1 MITQEVFQTWLTEFV
16 SFLPKL
22 ISALVIFAITLWGA
36 KLIAKGVRKLSQKR
50 IDSEEI
56 NQLIF
61 RITRWTLIIIGTV
74 VALDQV
80 EFDITGFIAGL
91 GVAGFTIG
99 FALQDIAKNF
109 ISGLLLLYR
118 QPFMIGDYVKV
129 SDYSGEV
136 KEINIRDT
144 VVTTINGETV
154 IIPNKDVFE
163 NPIINFSHAPLRRSS
178 VVIGLGYEENSE
190 KAIAVFLEAI
200 GMVVGVEQ
208 DPKPII
214 RAEELGEST
223 LQLSA
228 YFWVNQEKASFLDV
242 HSEVVK
248 CITRTAQENKIN
260 LPYPIQTVR
269 IEKEQ

>member
-1 MITQEVFQTWLTEFV
+1 MINKDILQTWLMSFLT
-16 SFLPKL
+16 FLPKL
-22 ISALVIFAITLWGA
+22 ISSLIIFIVTLWAA
-36 KLIAKGVRKLSQKR
+36 KFIAKGVKKLSEKK
-50 IDSEEI
+50 IESEEI
-56 NQLIF
+56 NQLVY

-74 VALDQV
+74 VALGQV

-118 QPFMIGDYVKV
+118 QPFKLGDWVLV
-129 SDYSGEV
+129 SEYTGEV
-136 KEINIRDT
+136 EEINIRDT
-144 VVTTINGETV
+144 VIITVDGETI

-163 NPIINFSHAPLRRSS
+163 NPIINYSHAPLRRGS
-178 VVIGLGYEENSE
+178 VVIGLGYEEDSE
-190 KAIAVFLEAI
+190 KAINIFLDAI
-200 GMVVGVEQ
+200 GAVPGVEK

-228 YFWVNQEKASFLDV
+228 YFWVNQEKENILDV
-242 HSEVVK
+242 HSGVVK
-248 CITRTAQENKIN
+248 CINRTAKMNGIN

-269 IEKEQ
+269 LEKSE